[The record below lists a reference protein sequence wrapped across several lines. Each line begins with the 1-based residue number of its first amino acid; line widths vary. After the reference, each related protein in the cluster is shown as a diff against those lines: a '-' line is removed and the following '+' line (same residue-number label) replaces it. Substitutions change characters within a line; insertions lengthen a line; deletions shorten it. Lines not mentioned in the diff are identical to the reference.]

1 VSIAGQPS
9 VRDKAAGT
17 VRSRTAGVRL
27 VVPALMILSGLIV
40 LSSCGPA
47 ETPEYPVT
55 INVSPDS
62 ARVLVGQTAQFTA
75 NVFGAMNK
83 SVIWSLSG
91 SGCSGAACGTV
102 DSDGLY
108 TAPAGLAASPLAVT
122 VRATSKADTSKS
134 AGATVT
140 VFQPGAAEW
149 TWISGSDLRFQPGRY
164 GALREPG
171 PDNAPGGRESSASW
185 LDPQGNL
192 WVFGGYTR
200 DSEWGYQN
208 DLWKYEPATGLWTWM
223 SGSPDRDQAGMYG
236 TKGVPGP
243 ANVPGARE
251 GAYAG
256 SGTDGI
262 LWLFGGFGFDA
273 AGRWGLLNDLWAFDT
288 QSLEWTWVAGSDG
301 RDMPGVYGTK
311 GVASASNSP
320 GARNTGEAWFDH
332 QGRFWIFGGIAWD
345 SEAHQFL
352 INDLWMFDTS
362 THLWT
367 WVSGSNII
375 AQPGSYGTRNVASPS
390 NVPGARRFSAGAVDA
405 SGDLWMFG
413 GDGYGAV
420 NGNDWLNDLWKFDPG
435 TRQWTWLSGSDA
447 LDQAGRYGTKGLP
460 DPSNV
465 PGAREQPAL
474 WIDAAGK
481 LWLFGGDGNDAVNHQ
496 ALQNDL
502 WQFDPVSLEW
512 AWVGGSDQL
521 GQLGVYGTKGVA
533 DPLNIPGARYAGE
546 YKADAQGRFWLFGGV
561 AADSAGQGG
570 HMNDL
575 WHFVIVR

>member
-362 THLWT
+362 TLLWT

-496 ALQNDL
+496 AFQNDL
-502 WQFDPVSLEW
+502 WQFDPVSGEW
-512 AWVGGSDQL
+512 VWVGGSDQL
-521 GQLGVYGTKGVA
+521 AQMGAYGTKGVA